1 MRRRLV
7 LALLF
12 GVLVLTGCG
21 SSASNSADSAR
32 FATQLDTLCTQGN
45 AAVRGTH
52 SISAAADT
60 FQGYLDKV
68 KALTPPD
75 RLKPTFSKFTS
86 LLDQRLALYRQRKLA
101 AAKQLH
107 QPISALATQMGA
119 AACAK

>member
-32 FATQLDTLCTQGN
+32 FATQLDALCTQGN

-60 FQGYLDKV
+60 FQGYLDKAST
-68 KALTPPD
+68 ALTASPRSGSMPSSV
-75 RLKPTFSKFTS
+75 TW
-86 LLDQRLALYRQRKLA
+86 
-101 AAKQLH
+101 
-107 QPISALATQMGA
+107 
-119 AACAK
+119 